1 MNTELH
7 IDLQKVESSRIHS
20 IGHDAESRTLAIR
33 FLRGDQPGPL
43 YYYSNYPTEEFE
55 KFKSAESIG
64 SFFSKNIK
72 PLDRTYP
79 YRKID
84 EQTN

>member
-20 IGHDAESRTLAIR
+20 IGYDAESQTLAIR

-55 KFKSAESIG
+55 KFTNAESIG
-64 SFFSKNIK
+64 SHFARFIK
-72 PLDRTYP
+72 PFDKRFP

-84 EQTN
+84 E